1 MKIHIFLFNEIE
13 FMLKNKNCQWG
24 KKTSFPL
31 KFIFPHSIFFLQ
43 IHFMLVHFQEN
54 DTYIIF

>member
-1 MKIHIFLFNEIE
+1 
-13 FMLKNKNCQWG
+13 MLKNKNCQWG
-24 KKTSFPL
+24 KKTCFRLSLFFSL
-31 KFIFPHSIFFLQ
+31 HFFLQ